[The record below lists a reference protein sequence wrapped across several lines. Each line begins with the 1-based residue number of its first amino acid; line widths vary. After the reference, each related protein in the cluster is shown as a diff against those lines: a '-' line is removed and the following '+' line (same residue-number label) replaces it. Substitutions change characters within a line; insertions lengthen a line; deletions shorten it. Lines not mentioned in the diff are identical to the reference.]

1 MKGRVGDLL
10 GKVLGTRP
18 KQADGASAPGRA
30 RDGASAESS
39 TDEHRPVI
47 EPRQA
52 SECEIDEAVDE
63 SFPASDPPALGLEKD
78 R

>member
-10 GKVLGTRP
+10 GKVLGTKS
-18 KQADGASAPGRA
+18 KQGQGTAPGRA
-30 RDGASAESS
+30 QSGASTESS
-39 TDEHRPVI
+39 TSEHRPVI

-63 SFPASDPPALGLEKD
+63 SFLASDPPALGLEKD